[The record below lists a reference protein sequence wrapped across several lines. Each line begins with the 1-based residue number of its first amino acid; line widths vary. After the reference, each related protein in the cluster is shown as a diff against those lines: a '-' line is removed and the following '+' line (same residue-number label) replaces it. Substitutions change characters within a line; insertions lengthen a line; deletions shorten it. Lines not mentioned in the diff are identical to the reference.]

1 MICNSNTEQL
11 RLTSILDQ
19 QISVISYL
27 QQSVKNIHCIDAWN
41 EHSLMLSEHNWSTV
55 NTYKTAA
62 AVAAARQAH

>member
-27 QQSVKNIHCIDAWN
+27 QQSVKNIHCIDA
-41 EHSLMLSEHNWSTV
+41 
-55 NTYKTAA
+55 
-62 AVAAARQAH
+62 